1 MEFTSSN
8 YKLYFN
14 SRKYN
19 SLTHDQRVQL
29 LRFTV
34 SEEAKIRGLSNV
46 VLDFRGEADGWH
58 DGNRGAIASVDMGD
72 HIKHYME
79 INEDVLTRNG
89 CIAYSAYKTI
99 CHELEHGVQN
109 LKIYDKSI
117 SNGNTEVAEYRA
129 NYSHYYQNSENRAL
143 YLAQVKEA
151 KAREAG
157 IEGLKKLLNE
167 NFKTTHEWDEAG
179 DNYIRNLVAD
189 ESAIERKILRE
200 LGAHPREE
208 LAKAA
213 MYGDPSFSSKQ
224 FKNVLKAARKA
235 DFEMFER
242 NYGTF
247 FDKKELQRHFNNN
260 TFSPNYFESKDFV
273 KIRTDWKFGRASSSS
288 EDDLVFFEEIEE
300 KSNDFNLDEDSEF
313 FELNELKSNSN
324 SEEDIA
330 FFEEIDHQLSRTEY
344 DIEDKSN
351 NEVKTMNEIIHGHKR

>member
-19 SLTHDQRVQL
+19 SLTRDQREQL

-34 SEEAKIRGLSNV
+34 AEEAKNRGLSDVN
-46 VLDFRGEADGWH
+46 LDFKGEADGWH
-58 DGNRGAIASVDMGD
+58 DGNRGSVGSAYMGD
-72 HIKHYME
+72 HIRHYME
-79 INEDVLTRNG
+79 INEDVLNRNG
-89 CIAYSAYKTI
+89 YISYSAYKTI
-99 CHELEHGVQN
+99 CHELEHCVQN
-109 LKIYDKSI
+109 IKIYDKNI
-117 SNGNTEVAEYRA
+117 SNSNSEVAEYRA
-129 NYSHYYQNSENRAL
+129 NYSHYYQNIENRAL
-143 YLAQVKEA
+143 YLAQVKEV

-157 IEGLKKLLNE
+157 IIGLKKLLNE
-167 NFKTTHEWDEAG
+167 NFKAIHEWDEAG
-179 DNYIRNLVAD
+179 DNYVLNL
-189 ESAIERKILRE
+189 EMEERAIERKILRE

-260 TFSPNYFESKDFV
+260 TFSPNYFESKNFV

-300 KSNDFNLDEDSEF
+300 KSNEFNLDEDGEF
-313 FELNELKSNSN
+313 FELNEVKSNSN
-324 SEEDIA
+324 SGEDIA
-330 FFEEIDHQLSRTEY
+330 FFEEIEHQLSRTED
-344 DIEDKSN
+344 DIENKSK